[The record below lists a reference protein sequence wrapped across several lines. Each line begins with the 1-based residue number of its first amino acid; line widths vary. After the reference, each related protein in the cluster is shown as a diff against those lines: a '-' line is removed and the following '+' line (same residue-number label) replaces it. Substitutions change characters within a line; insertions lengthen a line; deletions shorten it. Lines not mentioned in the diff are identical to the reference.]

1 MQYQVKYSQDKN
13 KVLQSTRGISF
24 EEVVKAIEAQQVIA
38 DLPHAQ
44 RPNQRIMIIKISDYI
59 WVVPYVIDQTRHQ
72 VFLKTMYQ
80 SRKYQKI
87 YKGK

>member
-13 KVLQSTRGISF
+13 KDLKGKRGISF
-24 EEVVKAIEAQQVIA
+24 EEVVKAIEAKQVIA
-38 DLPHAQ
+38 DLPNAQ
-44 RPNQRIMIIKISDYI
+44 RPNQRIMIIKISGYI
-59 WVVPYVIDQTRHQ
+59 WVMPYVIDHERHHI
-72 VFLKTMYQ
+72 FLKTVYQ